1 MDTFMKRKDEI
12 TSHNILFDEGLVSF
26 KMALNA
32 FSDLTDAE
40 FIALMDGLKLSEPL
54 R

>member
-1 MDTFMKRKDEI
+1 MKRKDEI
-12 TSHNILFDEGLVSF
+12 TKHNLLFDEGLVSF

-32 FSDLTDAE
+32 FSDLTDDE
-40 FIALMDGLKLSEPL
+40 FITRMDGLKLFEPL